1 MQVMSENRMRKI
13 GKKRRVHSWLV
24 RCAAAGLTAVAA
36 AFLYGMSAGAVSAS
50 AETTP
55 EQIGE
60 TAQEQI
66 SETAPAT
73 AGAIILMP
81 EEEIIISPTE
91 DTEAE
96 QELETESPIDFES
109 LRAKNPDIYSW
120 IRIPGTVIDYPVL
133 RSTGY
138 QEFYLHHDADGNE
151 SVYGSIFSQSVNR
164 KDYTDFLT
172 VLYGHNMRDYSMF
185 GSLKLFQESSVM
197 QNNKYIYIYLPEIT
211 LRYEIFA
218 AYSIEAVHPLYQFD
232 QEDMQDHEDYLEQV
246 EERGA
251 SVSTFD
257 RELFETI
264 TKDSHILSLYTC
276 NGNPDYRFV
285 VQGVLDE
292 PEGGWTELAIEL
304 GLREPPKKPARLV
317 PYTPVKKAQ
326 TDRTASG
333 AVHKNAN

>member
-13 GKKRRVHSWLV
+13 GKKRCVHSWLV

-50 AETTP
+50 AETAP

-60 TAQEQI
+60 TA
-66 SETAPAT
+66 PAT
-73 AGAIILMP
+73 AGEIIRTP
-81 EEEIIISPTE
+81 EEEIIISPAE
-91 DTEAE
+91 ETEAE

-133 RSTGY
+133 RSTGD

-151 SVYGSIFSQSVNR
+151 SVYGSIFSQNVNR

-251 SVSTFD
+251 DVSTFD
-257 RELFETI
+257 EELFETI
-264 TKDSHILSLYTC
+264 TEDSHILSLYTC
-276 NGNPDYRFV
+276 NGDPDYRFV

-292 PEGGWTELAIEL
+292 PEGGWTELAIAL
-304 GLREPPKKPARLV
+304 GLREPPRKPMRLI
-317 PYTPVKKAQ
+317 PYIPVR
-326 TDRTASG
+326 D
-333 AVHKNAN
+333 